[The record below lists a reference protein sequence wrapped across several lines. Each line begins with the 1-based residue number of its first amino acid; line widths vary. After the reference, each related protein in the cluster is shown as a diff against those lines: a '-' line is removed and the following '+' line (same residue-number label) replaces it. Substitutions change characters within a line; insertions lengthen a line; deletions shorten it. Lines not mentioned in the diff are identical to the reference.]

1 MRPLF
6 RALTHQ
12 THITAIM
19 ICNNNLGNEG
29 IKYLTDCICT
39 LKQLTVLDLSK
50 NNITSE
56 GIKMLYSVFEKS
68 TRPIC
73 QMLEDIDLCG
83 NPINDEGFKY
93 VLKLSLHIKFKN
105 LKLNNCNITEHAVF
119 EPNRSQ
125 VNFDT
130 LEVLDMSNNALKQ
143 DFVTRLMAV
152 LNVNI
157 ISELE
162 LDNICVD
169 GNVVS
174 CVATFMDR
182 AKELKIRKFS
192 LSNCK
197 LVDGYFMRIFR

>member
-1 MRPLF
+1 
-6 RALTHQ
+6 
-12 THITAIM
+12 M
-19 ICNNNLGNEG
+19 ISNNNLGNEG
-29 IKYLTDCICT
+29 IKYLADCLCT

-56 GIKMLYSVFEKS
+56 GIKVLYSMFEKS

-73 QMLEDIDLCG
+73 QMLDDIDLSG
-83 NPINDEGFKY
+83 NPIADEGFKY
-93 VLKLSLHIKFKN
+93 ILKLSLYIKFKC

-119 EPNRSQ
+119 EPNKSQ
-125 VNFDT
+125 VNFDN
-130 LEVLDMSNNALKQ
+130 LEVLDMSNNVLKQ
-143 DFVTRLMAV
+143 DFVSRLMAV

-162 LDNICVD
+162 LDNICVE
-169 GNVVS
+169 GNVVACIAS
-174 CVATFMDR
+174 LMDK